1 MTTTVL
7 LSAIEYDGTVRAET
21 ASRCIFNDTKRG
33 AYPTAVRQ
41 TKTGIA
47 LSGRD
52 DLNASM
58 GSVSMDGCLHS
69 RNEHLQEDEAQLST
83 HACLPLRRQH
93 LIVLILVLFDD
104 CLLLLGITIHLPAN
118 LLSRLV
124 PTTLDSAFE
133 HV

>member
-1 MTTTVL
+1 
-7 LSAIEYDGTVRAET
+7 
-21 ASRCIFNDTKRG
+21 
-33 AYPTAVRQ
+33 
-41 TKTGIA
+41 
-47 LSGRD
+47 
-52 DLNASM
+52 M

-83 HACLPLRRQH
+83 YACLPLRRQH

-118 LLSRLV
+118 LLSGLV